1 MTEVTEGHVVIALTI
16 KKGTKAGTTLV
27 YCSCEW
33 SRTYGTQVG
42 GKRGKSA
49 HLKLNGVAA

>member
-1 MTEVTEGHVVIALTI
+1 MTEGHVVISLTI
-16 KKGTKAGTTLV
+16 KKGPTAGTTLV

-42 GKRGKSA
+42 GKRGKNA
-49 HLKLNGVAA
+49 HLKLNGVAV